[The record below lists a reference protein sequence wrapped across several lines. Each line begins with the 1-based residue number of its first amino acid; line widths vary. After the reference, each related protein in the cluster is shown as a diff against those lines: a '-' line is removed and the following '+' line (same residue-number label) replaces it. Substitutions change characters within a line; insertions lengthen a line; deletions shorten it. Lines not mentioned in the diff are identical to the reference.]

1 MVTEI
6 FAAPQGAA
14 VHSWM
19 PASPCGAGCI
29 DEGERVGRLRV
40 AARVAGVAGLLLS
53 FPVVNGLTPAS
64 RREPL
69 HRGYARAMLS
79 VLGVRLSVIDNRDAS
94 QPTIDALARVS
105 AVEPNADPAPDR
117 NAASSG
123 TESSR
128 AAKRTRYAEPGK
140 GALIIAGH
148 VSWSDVLVLAAVQPL
163 GFVARADMLDW
174 PLLGKLA
181 VRMRVIPI
189 ERESLR
195 KLPAV
200 VEQLRD
206 RLLAGDRVAAFPE
219 GTTWCGRA
227 YGSLRPALF
236 QAAIDAG
243 TPVQPVRLAYRDR
256 NGGSCTVPAFIG
268 DDGFTT
274 SAARVL
280 RARGMVAEVVL
291 EPAEQAGKD
300 RRDLARRVERAVRGA
315 GRSTHGIWI
324 EAGATRVQD
333 PDLDAAEPEVR
344 RPRRLL
350 PGRRKAAAAR

>member
-6 FAAPQGAA
+6 FAAPRAAA

-19 PASPCGAGCI
+19 PASPCGSGCI

-53 FPVVNGLTPAS
+53 FPLVNGLTPAG
-64 RREPL
+64 RREPVQ
-69 HRGYARAMLS
+69 RGYARAMLS
-79 VLGVRLSVIDNRDAS
+79 VLGIRLSVIDNREAS
-94 QPTIDALARVS
+94 QLVRAS
-105 AVEPNADPAPDR
+105 AVEPGTDDLAPDR
-117 NAASSG
+117 SAAHPG

-128 AAKRTRYAEPGK
+128 AAKRTRYTEPGK
-140 GALIIAGH
+140 GTLIIAGH

-189 ERESLR
+189 ERENLR
-195 KLPAV
+195 TLPDV
-200 VEQLRD
+200 VAQLRD

-243 TPVQPVRLAYRDR
+243 TPVQPVRLAYRDGSG
-256 NGGSCTVPAFIG
+256 NSCTVPAFIG

-291 EPAEQAGKD
+291 EPRELPGSD
-300 RRDLARRVERAVRGA
+300 RRELARRVERAVRGESSP
-315 GRSTHGIWI
+315 RHGSWI
-324 EAGATRVQD
+324 EAGSTRVQD
-333 PDLDAAEPEVR
+333 PELGAA
-344 RPRRLL
+344 RRLAQ
-350 PGRRKAAAAR
+350 PGGVIPMRAE

>member
-19 PASPCGAGCI
+19 PASPCGSGCI
-29 DEGERVGRLRV
+29 DEGEQVGRVRV
-40 AARVAGVAGLLLS
+40 AGRIAGVAGLLLS
-53 FPVVNGLTPAS
+53 FPVVNGVTPAG
-64 RREPL
+64 RRESVQ
-69 HRGYARAMLS
+69 RGYARAMLS
-79 VLGVRLSVIDNRDAS
+79 VLGIRLSVVDNRGVPEVGAADA
-94 QPTIDALARVS
+94 ARTPGS
-105 AVEPNADPAPDR
+105 DIAHPGAGGE
-117 NAASSG
+117 SG
-123 TESSR
+123 R
-128 AAKRTRYAEPGK
+128 AAKRTRFAEPGR
-140 GALIIAGH
+140 GALIVAGH

-163 GFVARADMLDW
+163 GFVARADMLEW

-195 KLPAV
+195 KLPGV
-200 VEQLRD
+200 VTQLRD
-206 RLLAGDRVAAFPE
+206 RLRAGDRVAAFPE

-243 TPVQPVRLAYRDR
+243 TPVQPVRLGYRDR

-280 RARGMVAEVVL
+280 RARGMVAEVIL
-291 EPAEQAGKD
+291 EPREQPGDD
-300 RRDLARRVERAVRGA
+300 RRDLARRVERAVRGE
-315 GRSTHGIWI
+315 GRSTHGSWI
-324 EAGATRVQD
+324 EAGSTRVQD